1 MHKPLKLKYLVSFY
15 RKGRWYHYVRKG
27 KMRIRINGDV
37 DTAQF
42 AEEYAAA
49 RRLIEGDPAPVKAA
63 DGSVGWLAQS
73 YLASDDYQS
82 LAERTQMSYR
92 RELDRLQPIA
102 RFPVDDIKRRHLK
115 AIKDT
120 LKDKPRMARMFAQV
134 CSVLWRWGIRE
145 LDLEI
150 ENPARMMASKSSS
163 NSDRP
168 WTPEE
173 QEQFEASNPPQWLMT
188 AYMLAKYTG
197 ARRGDIVAIK
207 GNDRQNGF
215 IRVQGQ
221 KTGNEVWVPEHPAL
235 TSYLDALG
243 ASFYLVTHRK
253 GPFKPET
260 VSRTLRAHL
269 VASGMPDDLVLH
281 GLRHTAGKALAEA
294 GCTDHEIAAVLGHKT
309 LQMVQH
315 YTKKAEQKRL
325 SSAAI
330 VKLTRG

>member
-1 MHKPLKLKYLVSFY
+1 MPKRLKLKYLQSVY
-15 RKGRWYHYVRKG
+15 RKGRWYHYVRRG
-27 KMRIRINGDV
+27 KTQIRIHGETDS
-37 DTAQF
+37 AQF

-49 RRLIEGDPAPVKAA
+49 RRLVEYDPKPLKAA
-63 DGSVGWLAQS
+63 DGSVAWLAQS
-73 YLASDDYQS
+73 YLASDDFHS
-82 LAERTQMSYR
+82 LAQRTQMSYR
-92 RELDRLQPIA
+92 REIDRLKPIS
-102 RFPVDDIKRRHLK
+102 RFPIEDIKRRHLK

-120 LKDKPRMARMFAQV
+120 LQDKPRMARMFAQV
-134 CSVLWRWGIRE
+134 CSILWRWGIRE
-145 LDLEI
+145 LDLEV

-163 NSDRP
+163 KSFRP

-173 QEQFEASNPPQWLMT
+173 QAQFEASNPPLWLMT
-188 AYMLAKYTG
+188 AYKLAKYTG

-221 KTGNEVWVPEHPAL
+221 KTGNEVWVPEHPEL
-235 TSYLDALG
+235 TAYLDALG
-243 ASFYLVTHRK
+243 AQFYLVSHAK

-260 VSRTLRAHL
+260 VSRALRAHL

-294 GCTDHEIAAVLGHKT
+294 GCSPNEIAAVLGHKT

-330 VKLTRG
+330 VKLTKS